1 MYDKITDLKSGRV
14 RFHEIKTEKFKMSRL
29 SFNFILPAD
38 KDGSPKIRLMLATL
52 MRGCRKYPSVISIN
66 KKLDEIYGATVSWR
80 CVSVGDKHVFKISSE
95 MLGNRFR
102 FADDSESIVE
112 RVCEVILDILFDP
125 LLGDDGLLPEANFES
140 EKKLAIDAIMAKIN
154 DQKAYASEKCKRLM
168 FGDSPLGVGT
178 EGSLE
183 QIKNMTLED
192 VSRSV
197 KRLLEGSAVECYYY
211 GNDDVDG
218 VKDMIDRAFSGIGRE
233 NIFSCGREYCFECDD
248 SEIKRGH
255 DSMDV
260 AQSRL
265 NIGIVCDT
273 VMSDGE
279 YYAAVLFNDI
289 LGGSSQSK
297 LFMNVREKNSLC
309 YYCYSSYHSAS
320 GTIMIGCGIK
330 AENYESAYNEIIAQA
345 EEMKRGNISDEE
357 IENSKKMF
365 ISGIKQMYDNPG
377 AMEAYH
383 FRRVLA
389 GIEELPEQSIEGVL
403 AVTKEDI
410 VAVADKMKICAVY
423 FLEGTSDTEDFDD
436 E

>member
-1 MYDKITDLKSGRV
+1 MYDKITDLKSGKV
-14 RFHEIKTEKFKMSRL
+14 RFHEIKTDKFKMSRL

-38 KDGSPKIRLMLATL
+38 REGSPKIRLMLATL

-102 FADDSESIVE
+102 FSGDCDSIVE
-112 RVCEVILDILFDP
+112 RVCQVILDILFDP

-183 QIKNMTLED
+183 QIKNMTLEE
-192 VSRSV
+192 VSRSI
-197 KRLLEGSAVECYYY
+197 RHFLERSAVECYYY
-211 GNDDVDG
+211 GTDDVDG
-218 VKDMIDRAFSGIGRE
+218 VKEMIDRAFSGIERE
-233 NIFSCGREYCFECDD
+233 NIFSCGKEYCFECDD

-309 YYCYSSYHSAS
+309 YYCYSSYASAT
-320 GTIMIGCGIK
+320 GTIMIACGIK
-330 AENYESAYNEIIAQA
+330 SENRDVAY
-345 EEMKRGNISDEE
+345 EE
-357 IENSKKMF
+357 IKAQLVEMQKGNFSSEDIETAKRTL
-365 ISGIKQMYDNPG
+365 ISSVTQSSDSP
-377 AMEAYH
+377 AALEAFK
-383 FRRVLA
+383 FRRFLA
-389 GIEELPEQSIEGVL
+389 GIEEDVTDVINGLNG
-403 AVTKEDI
+403 VTKEEI
-410 VAVADKMKICAVY
+410 ISVAEKVRFDSVY
-423 FLEGTSDTEDFDD
+423 FLSATEEEEECED

>member
-1 MYDKITDLKSGRV
+1 MYDKITDLKSGKV
-14 RFHEIKTEKFKMSRL
+14 RFHEIKTDKFKMSRL

-38 KDGSPKIRLMLATL
+38 REGSPKIRLMLATL

-102 FADDSESIVE
+102 FSGDCDSIVE
-112 RVCEVILDILFDP
+112 RVCQVILDILFDP

-192 VSRSV
+192 ISRSI
-197 KRLLEGSAVECYYY
+197 RHFLERSAVECYYY

-218 VKDMIDRAFSGIGRE
+218 VKDMIDRAFSGIERE

-330 AENYESAYNEIIAQA
+330 AENYRKAYDEIIAQA

-403 AVTKEDI
+403 AVTREDI
-410 VAVADKMKICAVY
+410 VAVANKMKICAVY
-423 FLEGTSDTEDFDD
+423 FLEGKGNGEDEDD

>member
-1 MYDKITDLKSGRV
+1 MYDKITDLKSGKV
-14 RFHEIKTEKFKMSRL
+14 RFHEIKTDKFKMSRL

-38 KDGSPKIRLMLATL
+38 REGSPKIRLMLATL

-102 FADDSESIVE
+102 FSGDCDSIVE
-112 RVCEVILDILFDP
+112 RVCQVILDILFDP

-183 QIKNMTLED
+183 QIKNMTLKD
-192 VSRSV
+192 VSRSI
-197 KRLLEGSAVECYYY
+197 RHFLERSAVECYYY

-218 VKDMIDRAFSGIGRE
+218 VKEMIDRAFSGIERE

-330 AENYESAYNEIIAQA
+330 AENYRKAYNEIIAQA

-403 AVTKEDI
+403 AVTREDI
-410 VAVADKMKICAVY
+410 VAVANKMKICAVY
-423 FLEGTSDTEDFDD
+423 FLEGKGNGEDEDD